1 VHVAYQVFGDG
12 PVDLV
17 KSPGF
22 VSHIDNY
29 WTEPRFARWL
39 ERLGQGCR
47 VIMFD
52 KRGTGLSDN
61 VQDLPSMDERMDDL
75 RAVMDA
81 VGIDKAA
88 HFGISEGGSL
98 AALFAASHPDRCS
111 SLILYGAFARFTD
124 WVPDEEHLQAFFDYI
139 DNNWGSGESLPLF
152 APSYATD
159 ETLKAWWGRFER
171 MGANPAA
178 AITLMKMNSQ
188 IDISGVLGTVQAPTL
203 VLHRT
208 NDPTISINGGRELAR
223 LIPNAKLVELS
234 GDDHLGFV
242 GANSDQIVDEIHQ
255 FLTGSRVSDKSER
268 TLATVMFTDIVGS
281 TEMVERLGDQRWA
294 DILAEHDKLT
304 RNEITRFQGR
314 AIKSLGDGFL
324 ATFDAPGRAVK
335 CAMAIANA
343 VQSLGI
349 NIRAGLHTGEVEL
362 GEDDVS
368 GLAVHIA
375 SRIADEAGVSEV
387 CTSRTVRDLTA
398 GSGIQFNRI
407 GTQNLAGLEEPMD
420 VYASSTNR

>member
-1 VHVAYQVFGDG
+1 MHVAYQVFGEG

-17 KSPGF
+17 MSPGF

-124 WVPDEEHLQAFFDYI
+124 WVPDEEHLQGFFDYI

-152 APSYATD
+152 APTFAND

-178 AITLMKMNSQ
+178 AITLMRMNSQ
-188 IDISGVLGTVQAPTL
+188 IDTQM
-203 VLHRT
+203 
-208 NDPTISINGGRELAR
+208 
-223 LIPNAKLVELS
+223 PN
-234 GDDHLGFV
+234 
-242 GANSDQIVDEIHQ
+242 
-255 FLTGSRVSDKSER
+255 VS
-268 TLATVMFTDIVGS
+268 
-281 TEMVERLGDQRWA
+281 
-294 DILAEHDKLT
+294 
-304 RNEITRFQGR
+304 
-314 AIKSLGDGFL
+314 
-324 ATFDAPGRAVK
+324 RAVT
-335 CAMAIANA
+335 AMTLR
-343 VQSLGI
+343 Q
-349 NIRAGLHTGEVEL
+349 
-362 GEDDVS
+362 
-368 GLAVHIA
+368 
-375 SRIADEAGVSEV
+375 
-387 CTSRTVRDLTA
+387 
-398 GSGIQFNRI
+398 
-407 GTQNLAGLEEPMD
+407 P
-420 VYASSTNR
+420 